1 MRLRFIPVPA
11 ALTLIAASCGPAGS
25 EQPIVVAGV
34 GLATPESVLHDVEA
48 DVYLVSNINGGPLV
62 EDDNGFISRIAP
74 DGRVLALKWIDGA
87 SDRVTLHA
95 PKGMAIVGDVLYVT
109 DIHTVRKFDRTSGEP
124 LGDIHLAGSTFLN
137 DLATAPDGSL
147 YLTDSGLRA
156 SADGTGFEPS
166 GTDAV
171 YRLGQDDSIQTV
183 LAGAALGGPNGVI
196 VAANAVWVVSFGSG
210 ELYRLVTGERTD
222 VIKLPG
228 GQLDGIEALD
238 GELLISSWEA
248 KAVFRGPPAGPF
260 TAVVAD
266 VEAPADIGLDRRRQR
281 VLIPLFMA
289 NELRI
294 VPLSMARTRSDTAR
308 LAETRD

>member
-1 MRLRFIPVPA
+1 
-11 ALTLIAASCGPAGS
+11 
-25 EQPIVVAGV
+25 VVAGV

-156 SADGTGFEPS
+156 SGDGTGFEPS

-171 YRLGQDDSIQTV
+171 YRLDQGDSMQTV

-210 ELYRLVTGERTD
+210 ELYRLVTGERAD
-222 VIKLPG
+222 VVKLPG

-260 TAVVAD
+260 TAVVTD

-294 VPLSMARTRSDTAR
+294 VPLSVAQTRSDTGR